1 MSKKV
6 FLRRREIL
14 NHLPKEVRAEAVMK
28 LSSVFVNRQP
38 LKGFDR
44 ADESK
49 YLDGILDVSPQHADW
64 PKHTK
69 DFWTNLT
76 VPVGFTGV
84 ELEISVDDKGN
95 PLSIMDYIKYNF
107 AIRHPQVGLTLEE
120 MEKDPVKRFYI
131 HDTTRDVKKKHSQIQ
146 RRKDADRE
154 FIKVSSDLKTMRRI
168 LRILANTNPD
178 LMSEEQVENALY
190 ELKDKQPEKFIK
202 IARDSNL
209 TMKSEIQEFVT
220 AGVVRRIGNQ
230 VIYIDEVIGE
240 SLEDAVVFLKDKKN
254 SGQLTIMRA
263 KLKELA
269 L

>member
-49 YLDGILDVSPQHADW
+49 YLDGILDVSPAHADW

-76 VPVGFTGV
+76 VPVGFIGV
-84 ELEISVDDKGN
+84 ELEIGKEEDGT
-95 PLSIMDYIKYNF
+95 PLSIMDFIKYNF
-107 AIRHPQVGLTLEE
+107 AIKHPQVGLTKEE
-120 MEKDPVKRFYI
+120 MQADPVKRFYI
-131 HDTTRDVKKKHSQIQ
+131 HDTTRDVKIKNSQIQ

-154 FIKVSSDLKTMRRI
+154 FIKVSSDTKAMRRI
-168 LRILANTNPD
+168 LRILSSANPD
-178 LMSEEQVENALY
+178 RMTEDQVENALY
-190 ELKDKQPEKFIK
+190 ELKDNEPVKFVN
-202 IARDSNL
+202 IARDTNL
-209 TMKSEIQEFVT
+209 AMKSEIEEFVT

-230 VIYIDEVIGE
+230 VIFIDEVLGDTI
-240 SLEDAVVFLKDKKN
+240 EDTVVYLKDKKN
-254 SGQLTIMRA
+254 SGQLTVMRA
-263 KLKELA
+263 KLKELV